1 MVFDLLSPG
10 CGSQLRPGFLNTH
23 NRKIMDNKESQ
34 LLTLRENASNQ
45 LAQIKDI
52 ETGTDFID
60 RVKALE
66 TYAKA
71 TKQDAEMVKMIQ
83 EQKIRSMRILGKLL
97 EETDLG
103 GNREQ
108 NLKQNTESSTTQPS
122 VKPTLSDY
130 GITKDESSTY
140 QTIAAIPEDE
150 FNKQMDELKDNNST
164 VKEITI
170 TRFKNVGKEYKRE
183 NKIKEAVKNEWP
195 EDQQEMKRKVE
206 MGETVT
212 INMNKHL
219 HILNWANSKGLYE
232 RVDRFTEWGNPFE
245 LGKDGNRDEVCDA
258 YELHYFPYKKS
269 LHHKIDNLK
278 GKVLG
283 CHCHPQRCHGHF
295 LSNQA
300 NSKV

>member
-1 MVFDLLSPG
+1 
-10 CGSQLRPGFLNTH
+10 
-23 NRKIMDNKESQ
+23 
-34 LLTLRENASNQ
+34 
-45 LAQIKDI
+45 
-52 ETGTDFID
+52 
-60 RVKALE
+60 
-66 TYAKA
+66 
-71 TKQDAEMVKMIQ
+71 
-83 EQKIRSMRILGKLL
+83 
-97 EETDLG
+97 
-103 GNREQ
+103 
-108 NLKQNTESSTTQPS
+108 
-122 VKPTLSDY
+122 
-130 GITKDESSTY
+130 
-140 QTIAAIPEDE
+140 
-150 FNKQMDELKDNNST
+150 
-164 VKEITI
+164 
-170 TRFKNVGKEYKRE
+170 
-183 NKIKEAVKNEWP
+183 
-195 EDQQEMKRKVE
+195 

-283 CHCHPQRCHGHF
+283 CHRHPQRCHGHF